1 MDEFRKKR
9 YHDKINYIAINL
21 KDLSKKPKNELE
33 RRGIFYSLQTS
44 IEAVIDL
51 IAMLVKDLGFQV
63 NDDNYNISKII
74 QIKKIDPKLGE
85 KLRKANGL
93 RNILVHRY
101 NNIDENLILN
111 SIDDLKQLL
120 FDWLEIIEAILDE
133 IS

>member
-9 YHDKINYIAINL
+9 YHNKINYIAINL
-21 KDLSKKPKNELE
+21 KDLSIKPKNELE

-51 IAMLVKDLGFQV
+51 VAMLVKDLGFQV
-63 NDDNYNISKII
+63 NDDSYNISKIV
-74 QIKKIDPKLGE
+74 QIKKIDPKLE
-85 KLRKANGL
+85 ENLRKAKGL
-93 RNILVHRY
+93 RNILVYRY
-101 NNIDENLILN
+101 NNVDENLILS

-120 FDWLEIIEAILDE
+120 YDWLEIIEEILDE

>member
-21 KDLSKKPKNELE
+21 KDLSIKPKNELE

-51 IAMLVKDLGFQV
+51 VAMLVKDLGFQV
-63 NDDNYNISKII
+63 NDDSYNISKIV
-74 QIKKIDPKLGE
+74 QIKKIDPKLE
-85 KLRKANGL
+85 ENLRKAKGL
-93 RNILVHRY
+93 RNILVYRY
-101 NNIDENLILN
+101 NNVDENLILS

-120 FDWLEIIEAILDE
+120 YDWLEIIEEILDE